1 MRLHNIRIRDFKS
14 LYGDNYFDFDTL
26 DGLVK
31 LSGAI
36 GSGKTSLGEAIIWG
50 LFGTIK
56 KINNT
61 HLIAWNTKACEIEIN
76 LESKGHNIN
85 ILRNIKENL
94 QIHVDGKLLIA
105 SNKRDTQQILEEEYF
120 DVPKLTV
127 IKMCVI
133 SFNEFNSIAAMNPGE
148 TKQFLDNV
156 FGFKT
161 FTEYNE
167 QSVVEKKEEVR
178 QQTELNAIYTETENQ
193 MQYLINKKSEQQ
205 KELSNSIDID
215 KLTED
220 RAIYVDKGKALKD
233 KFNELTAEYK
243 QKDSDMYNKM
253 LELSTLGKVAKNN
266 YNTFKSGKCPTC
278 GHEVDNDKIEE
289 YKSTMLKYAAS
300 YKEID
305 ASRIQLKNEYQPKID
320 ELNKEISELR
330 TLISD
335 IDTKIKIHENNK
347 RLINENYDALINEY
361 KEKLVSIK
369 SKIDKSDI
377 EIGEWNEIGDLFAKT
392 LRYNLLDT
400 LIPNINSSIQYYM
413 NKLDQNYSVEFDKEF
428 KPHIY
433 IDGYQKEI
441 SYNSL
446 STGQRK
452 TLDMAVIFGVLQNI
466 IANVNFNVFFLDELF
481 SNLDSDSRNTMLD
494 LLNSTLAKDRS
505 IFVINHAE
513 MNDDY
518 FKHKIR
524 VKLSNKKIKDKK
536 DEIAVRASIYDKVFF
551 FYLNFS
557 TYIYY
562 IYI

>member
-220 RAIYVDKGKALKD
+220 RAIYVDKGKTLKD
-233 KFNELTAEYK
+233 KFNELTTEYK

-305 ASRIQLKNEYQPKID
+305 TSRIQLKNEYQPKID
-320 ELNKEISELR
+320 ALNKEMSELR

-524 VKLSNKKIKDKK
+524 VKLSNKKIKVKK
-536 DEIAVRASIYDKVFF
+536 DEIVVRASIYDKVF
-551 FYLNFS
+551 
-557 TYIYY
+557 
-562 IYI
+562 

>member
-167 QSVVEKKEEVR
+167 QSVIEKKEEVR

-193 MQYLINKKSEQQ
+193 IQYLINKKSEQQ
-205 KELSNSIDID
+205 KELSNSIDVD

-220 RAIYVDKGKALKD
+220 RVIYIDKGKSLKD
-233 KFNELTAEYK
+233 KFNKLSNEYK

-278 GHEVDNDKIEE
+278 GHGVDNAKIEE

-305 ASRIQLKNEYQPKID
+305 TLRMQLKNEYQPKID

-330 TLISD
+330 QSISD
-335 IDTKIKIHENNK
+335 IDTKIKIHENNR

-377 EIGEWNEIGDLFAKT
+377 EIGEWSEIGDLFAKT

-524 VKLSNKKIKDKK
+524 VKLSNKKIKVKK
-536 DEIAVRASIYDKVFF
+536 DEIVVRASIYDKVF
-551 FYLNFS
+551 
-557 TYIYY
+557 
-562 IYI
+562 

>member
-167 QSVVEKKEEVR
+167 QSVIEKKEEVR

-193 MQYLINKKSEQQ
+193 IQYLINKKSEQQ
-205 KELSNSIDID
+205 KELSNSIDVD

-220 RAIYVDKGKALKD
+220 RVIYVDKGKSLKD
-233 KFNELTAEYK
+233 KFNKLSNEYK
-243 QKDSDMYNKM
+243 QKDADMYNKM

-278 GHEVDNDKIEE
+278 GHGVDNAKIEE
-289 YKSTMLKYAAS
+289 YKSTMLKYAES

-305 ASRIQLKNEYQPKID
+305 TLRMQLKNEYQPKID
-320 ELNKEISELR
+320 ELNKEMSELR

-369 SKIDKSDI
+369 SEIDKSDI

-524 VKLSNKKIKDKK
+524 VKLSNKKIKVKK
-536 DEIAVRASIYDKVFF
+536 DEIVVRASIYDKVF
-551 FYLNFS
+551 
-557 TYIYY
+557 
-562 IYI
+562 

>member
-14 LYGDNYFDFDTL
+14 LYDDNYFDFDTL

-120 DVPKLTV
+120 DIPKLTV

-133 SFNEFNSIAAMNPGE
+133 SFNEFNSIAAMNPSE

-167 QSVVEKKEEVR
+167 QSVIEKKEEVR

-193 MQYLINKKSEQQ
+193 IQYLINKKSEQQ
-205 KELSNSIDID
+205 KELSNSIDVD

-220 RAIYVDKGKALKD
+220 RVIYVDKGKSLKD
-233 KFNELTAEYK
+233 KFNKLSNEYK
-243 QKDSDMYNKM
+243 QKDADMYNKM

-278 GHEVDNDKIEE
+278 GHEVDNAKVEE
-289 YKSTMLKYAAS
+289 YKSTMLKYAES

-305 ASRIQLKNEYQPKID
+305 TLRMQLKNEYQPNLD
-320 ELNKEISELR
+320 ELNKDIVELR
-330 TLISD
+330 ALISD

-369 SKIDKSDI
+369 SEIDKSDI

-392 LRYNLLDT
+392 LRYNLLDM

-524 VKLSNKKIKDKK
+524 VKLSNKKIKVKK
-536 DEIAVRASIYDKVFF
+536 DEIVVRASIYDKVF
-551 FYLNFS
+551 
-557 TYIYY
+557 
-562 IYI
+562 

>member
-278 GHEVDNDKIEE
+278 GHEVGNDKIEE

-305 ASRIQLKNEYQPKID
+305 AARMQLKNEYQPKID

-330 TLISD
+330 ALISD

-524 VKLSNKKIKDKK
+524 VKLSNKKIKVKK
-536 DEIAVRASIYDKVFF
+536 DEIVVRASIYDKVF
-551 FYLNFS
+551 
-557 TYIYY
+557 
-562 IYI
+562 

>member
-253 LELSTLGKVAKNN
+253 VELSTLGKVAKNN

-305 ASRIQLKNEYQPKID
+305 AARIQLKNEYQPKID
-320 ELNKEISELR
+320 ALNKEMSELR
-330 TLISD
+330 TLILD

-524 VKLSNKKIKDKK
+524 VKLSNKKIKVKK
-536 DEIAVRASIYDKVFF
+536 DEIVVRASIYDKVF
-551 FYLNFS
+551 
-557 TYIYY
+557 
-562 IYI
+562 

>member
-85 ILRNIKENL
+85 ILRNIKESL

-320 ELNKEISELR
+320 TLNKEMSELR

-524 VKLSNKKIKDKK
+524 VKLSNKKIKVKK
-536 DEIAVRASIYDKVFF
+536 DEIVVRASIYDKVF
-551 FYLNFS
+551 
-557 TYIYY
+557 
-562 IYI
+562 

>member
-215 KLTED
+215 KLSED
-220 RAIYVDKGKALKD
+220 RAMYVDKGKALKD

-305 ASRIQLKNEYQPKID
+305 AARIQLKNEYQPKID

-524 VKLSNKKIKDKK
+524 VKLSNKKIKVKK
-536 DEIAVRASIYDKVFF
+536 DEIVVRASIYDKVF
-551 FYLNFS
+551 
-557 TYIYY
+557 
-562 IYI
+562 

>member
-305 ASRIQLKNEYQPKID
+305 AARIQLKNEYQPKID
-320 ELNKEISELR
+320 ALNKEMSELR

-524 VKLSNKKIKDKK
+524 VKLSNKKIKVKK
-536 DEIAVRASIYDKVFF
+536 DEIVVRASIYDKVF
-551 FYLNFS
+551 
-557 TYIYY
+557 
-562 IYI
+562 

>member
-14 LYGDNYFDFDTL
+14 LYGDNYFDFDAL

-167 QSVVEKKEEVR
+167 QSVIEKKEEVR

-193 MQYLINKKSEQQ
+193 IQYLINKKSEQQ
-205 KELSNSIDID
+205 KELSNSIDVD

-220 RAIYVDKGKALKD
+220 RVIYIDKGKSLKD
-233 KFNELTAEYK
+233 KFNKLSNEYK

-278 GHEVDNDKIEE
+278 GHGVDNAKIEE

-305 ASRIQLKNEYQPKID
+305 TLRMQLKNEYQPKID

-330 TLISD
+330 QSISD

-377 EIGEWNEIGDLFAKT
+377 EIGEWSEIGDLFAKT

-524 VKLSNKKIKDKK
+524 VKLSNKKIKVKK
-536 DEIAVRASIYDKVFF
+536 DEIVVRASIYDKVF
-551 FYLNFS
+551 
-557 TYIYY
+557 
-562 IYI
+562 

>member
-320 ELNKEISELR
+320 ELNKEMSELR
-330 TLISD
+330 MLISD

-524 VKLSNKKIKDKK
+524 VKLSNKKIKVKK
-536 DEIAVRASIYDKVFF
+536 DEIVVRASIYDKVF
-551 FYLNFS
+551 
-557 TYIYY
+557 
-562 IYI
+562 

>member
-233 KFNELTAEYK
+233 KFNKLTAEYK

-253 LELSTLGKVAKNN
+253 VELSTLGKVAKNN

-278 GHEVDNDKIEE
+278 GHEVDNNKIEE

-305 ASRIQLKNEYQPKID
+305 AARIQLKNEYQPKID

-524 VKLSNKKIKDKK
+524 VKLSNKKIKVKK
-536 DEIAVRASIYDKVFF
+536 DEIVVRASIYDKVF
-551 FYLNFS
+551 
-557 TYIYY
+557 
-562 IYI
+562 

>member
-193 MQYLINKKSEQQ
+193 IQYLINKKSEQQ
-205 KELSNSIDID
+205 KELLNSIDID
-215 KLTED
+215 KLAED

-233 KFNELTAEYK
+233 KFNELTTEYK

-330 TLISD
+330 MLISD

-524 VKLSNKKIKDKK
+524 VKLSNKKIKVKK
-536 DEIAVRASIYDKVFF
+536 DEIVVRASIYDKVF
-551 FYLNFS
+551 
-557 TYIYY
+557 
-562 IYI
+562 

>member
-205 KELSNSIDID
+205 KELLNSIDID
-215 KLTED
+215 KLAED

-305 ASRIQLKNEYQPKID
+305 ASRMQLKNEYQPKID

-524 VKLSNKKIKDKK
+524 VKLSNKKIKVKK
-536 DEIAVRASIYDKVFF
+536 DEIVVRASIYDKVF
-551 FYLNFS
+551 
-557 TYIYY
+557 
-562 IYI
+562 

>member
-167 QSVVEKKEEVR
+167 QSVIEKKEEVR

-193 MQYLINKKSEQQ
+193 IQYLINKKSEQQ
-205 KELSNSIDID
+205 KELSNSIDVD

-220 RAIYVDKGKALKD
+220 RVIYVDKGKSLKD
-233 KFNELTAEYK
+233 KFNKLSNEYK
-243 QKDSDMYNKM
+243 QKDADMYNKM

-278 GHEVDNDKIEE
+278 GHEVDNAKIEE
-289 YKSTMLKYAAS
+289 YKSTMLKYAES

-305 ASRIQLKNEYQPKID
+305 ASRMQLKNEYQPNLD
-320 ELNKEISELR
+320 ELNKDIVELR
-330 TLISD
+330 ALISD

-369 SKIDKSDI
+369 SEIDKSDI

-524 VKLSNKKIKDKK
+524 VKLSNKKIKVKK
-536 DEIAVRASIYDKVFF
+536 DEIVVRASIYDKVF
-551 FYLNFS
+551 
-557 TYIYY
+557 
-562 IYI
+562 

>member
-14 LYGDNYFDFDTL
+14 LYGDNYFDFDAL

-193 MQYLINKKSEQQ
+193 IQYLINKKSEQQ

-215 KLTED
+215 
-220 RAIYVDKGKALKD
+220 IYVDKGKALKD
-233 KFNELTAEYK
+233 KFNELSTEYK
-243 QKDSDMYNKM
+243 QKDSDMCNKM

-305 ASRIQLKNEYQPKID
+305 AARIQIKNEYQPKID

-330 TLISD
+330 QSILD

-524 VKLSNKKIKDKK
+524 VKLSNKKIKVKK
-536 DEIAVRASIYDKVFF
+536 DEIVVRASIYDKVF
-551 FYLNFS
+551 
-557 TYIYY
+557 
-562 IYI
+562 

>member
-220 RAIYVDKGKALKD
+220 RAMYVDKGKALKD

-305 ASRIQLKNEYQPKID
+305 AARIQLKNEYQPKID

-524 VKLSNKKIKDKK
+524 VKLSNKKIKVKK
-536 DEIAVRASIYDKVFF
+536 DEVVVRASIYDKVF
-551 FYLNFS
+551 
-557 TYIYY
+557 
-562 IYI
+562 

>member
-50 LFGTIK
+50 LFGTVK

-220 RAIYVDKGKALKD
+220 RAMYVDKGKALKD

-305 ASRIQLKNEYQPKID
+305 AARIQLKNEYQPKID
-320 ELNKEISELR
+320 ELNKEMSELR

-524 VKLSNKKIKDKK
+524 VKLSNKKIKVKK
-536 DEIAVRASIYDKVFF
+536 DEIVVRASIYDKVF
-551 FYLNFS
+551 
-557 TYIYY
+557 
-562 IYI
+562 

>member
-26 DGLVK
+26 NGLVK

-289 YKSTMLKYAAS
+289 YKRTMLKYAAS

-305 ASRIQLKNEYQPKID
+305 AARIQLKNEYQPKID

-524 VKLSNKKIKDKK
+524 VKLSNKKIKVKK
-536 DEIAVRASIYDKVFF
+536 DEIVVRASIYDKVF
-551 FYLNFS
+551 
-557 TYIYY
+557 
-562 IYI
+562 

>member
-278 GHEVDNDKIEE
+278 GHEVDNNKIEE

-305 ASRIQLKNEYQPKID
+305 AARMQLKNEYQPKID
-320 ELNKEISELR
+320 ELNKEMSELR

-524 VKLSNKKIKDKK
+524 VKLSNKKIKVKK
-536 DEIAVRASIYDKVFF
+536 DEIVVRASIYDKVF
-551 FYLNFS
+551 
-557 TYIYY
+557 
-562 IYI
+562 

>member
-205 KELSNSIDID
+205 KELSNSSDID

-305 ASRIQLKNEYQPKID
+305 AARIQLKNEYQPKID
-320 ELNKEISELR
+320 ALNKEMSELR

-524 VKLSNKKIKDKK
+524 VKLSNKKIKVKK
-536 DEIAVRASIYDKVFF
+536 DEIVVRASIYDKVF
-551 FYLNFS
+551 
-557 TYIYY
+557 
-562 IYI
+562 

>member
-243 QKDSDMYNKM
+243 QKDTDMYNKM

-305 ASRIQLKNEYQPKID
+305 ASRIHLKNEYQPKID

-330 TLISD
+330 MLISD

-524 VKLSNKKIKDKK
+524 VKLSNKKIKVKK
-536 DEIAVRASIYDKVFF
+536 DEIVVRASIYDKVF
-551 FYLNFS
+551 
-557 TYIYY
+557 
-562 IYI
+562 

>member
-305 ASRIQLKNEYQPKID
+305 AARIQLKNEYQPKID

-400 LIPNINSSIQYYM
+400 LIPNINSSLQYYM

-524 VKLSNKKIKDKK
+524 VKLSNKKIKVKK
-536 DEIAVRASIYDKVFF
+536 DEIVVRASIYDKVF
-551 FYLNFS
+551 
-557 TYIYY
+557 
-562 IYI
+562 

>member
-193 MQYLINKKSEQQ
+193 IQYLINKKSEQQ
-205 KELSNSIDID
+205 KELSNSINID

-305 ASRIQLKNEYQPKID
+305 AARIQLKNEYQPKID

-330 TLISD
+330 ALISD

-524 VKLSNKKIKDKK
+524 VKLSNKKIKVKK
-536 DEIAVRASIYDKVFF
+536 DEIVVRASIYDKVF
-551 FYLNFS
+551 
-557 TYIYY
+557 
-562 IYI
+562 

>member
-193 MQYLINKKSEQQ
+193 IQYLINKKSEQQ
-205 KELSNSIDID
+205 KELSNSSDID

-305 ASRIQLKNEYQPKID
+305 AARIQLKNEYQPKID

-524 VKLSNKKIKDKK
+524 VKLSNKKIKVKK
-536 DEIAVRASIYDKVFF
+536 DEIVVRASIYDKVF
-551 FYLNFS
+551 
-557 TYIYY
+557 
-562 IYI
+562 

>member
-167 QSVVEKKEEVR
+167 QSVIEKKEEVR

-193 MQYLINKKSEQQ
+193 IQYLINKKSEQQ
-205 KELSNSIDID
+205 KELSNSIDVD

-220 RAIYVDKGKALKD
+220 RVIYVDKGKSLKD
-233 KFNELTAEYK
+233 KFNKLSNEYK
-243 QKDSDMYNKM
+243 QKDADMYNKM

-305 ASRIQLKNEYQPKID
+305 TLRMQLKNEYQPNLD
-320 ELNKEISELR
+320 ELNKDIVELR
-330 TLISD
+330 ALISD

-369 SKIDKSDI
+369 SEIDKSDI

-524 VKLSNKKIKDKK
+524 VKLSNKKIKVKK
-536 DEIAVRASIYDKVFF
+536 DEIVVRASIYDKVF
-551 FYLNFS
+551 
-557 TYIYY
+557 
-562 IYI
+562 

>member
-193 MQYLINKKSEQQ
+193 IQYLINKKSEQQ
-205 KELSNSIDID
+205 KELLNSIDID
-215 KLTED
+215 KLVED

-233 KFNELTAEYK
+233 KFNELTTEYK

-305 ASRIQLKNEYQPKID
+305 AARIQLKNEYQPKID

-330 TLISD
+330 ALISD

-524 VKLSNKKIKDKK
+524 VKLSNKKIKVKK
-536 DEIAVRASIYDKVFF
+536 DEIVVRASIYDKVF
-551 FYLNFS
+551 
-557 TYIYY
+557 
-562 IYI
+562 

>member
-330 TLISD
+330 ALISD

-369 SKIDKSDI
+369 LKIDKSDI

-524 VKLSNKKIKDKK
+524 VKLSNKKIKVKK
-536 DEIAVRASIYDKVFF
+536 DEIVVRASIYDKVF
-551 FYLNFS
+551 
-557 TYIYY
+557 
-562 IYI
+562 

>member
-193 MQYLINKKSEQQ
+193 IQYLINKKSEQQ

-215 KLTED
+215 KLTKD

-253 LELSTLGKVAKNN
+253 LEFSTLGKVAKNN

-305 ASRIQLKNEYQPKID
+305 AARIQLKNEYQPKID

-524 VKLSNKKIKDKK
+524 VKLSNKKIKVKK
-536 DEIAVRASIYDKVFF
+536 DEIVVRASIYDKVF
-551 FYLNFS
+551 
-557 TYIYY
+557 
-562 IYI
+562 

>member
-305 ASRIQLKNEYQPKID
+305 ALRIQLKNEYQPKID

-524 VKLSNKKIKDKK
+524 VKLSNKKIKVKK
-536 DEIAVRASIYDKVFF
+536 DEIVVRASIYDKVF
-551 FYLNFS
+551 
-557 TYIYY
+557 
-562 IYI
+562 

>member
-278 GHEVDNDKIEE
+278 GHEVDTDKIEE

-524 VKLSNKKIKDKK
+524 VKLSNKKIKVKK
-536 DEIAVRASIYDKVFF
+536 DEIVVRASIYDKVF
-551 FYLNFS
+551 
-557 TYIYY
+557 
-562 IYI
+562 

>member
-220 RAIYVDKGKALKD
+220 RAMYVDKGKALKD

-305 ASRIQLKNEYQPKID
+305 AARIQLKNEYQPKID
-320 ELNKEISELR
+320 ELNKEMSELR

-524 VKLSNKKIKDKK
+524 VKLSNKKIKVKK
-536 DEIAVRASIYDKVFF
+536 DEIVVRASIYDKVF
-551 FYLNFS
+551 
-557 TYIYY
+557 
-562 IYI
+562 

>member
-220 RAIYVDKGKALKD
+220 RAMYVDKGKALKD

-253 LELSTLGKVAKNN
+253 IELSTLGKVAKNN

-305 ASRIQLKNEYQPKID
+305 AARMQLKNEYQPKID

-330 TLISD
+330 ALISD

-524 VKLSNKKIKDKK
+524 VKLSNKKIKVKK
-536 DEIAVRASIYDKVFF
+536 DEIVVRASIYDKVF
-551 FYLNFS
+551 
-557 TYIYY
+557 
-562 IYI
+562 

>member
-178 QQTELNAIYTETENQ
+178 QHTELNAIYTETENQ

-524 VKLSNKKIKDKK
+524 VKLSNKKIKVKK
-536 DEIAVRASIYDKVFF
+536 DEIVVRASIYDKVF
-551 FYLNFS
+551 
-557 TYIYY
+557 
-562 IYI
+562 

>member
-193 MQYLINKKSEQQ
+193 IQYLINKKSEQQ
-205 KELSNSIDID
+205 KELSNSSDID

-233 KFNELTAEYK
+233 KFNELTTEYK

-278 GHEVDNDKIEE
+278 GHEVDSDKIEE

-305 ASRIQLKNEYQPKID
+305 AARIQLKNEYQPKID

-524 VKLSNKKIKDKK
+524 VKLSNKKIKVKK
-536 DEIAVRASIYDKVFF
+536 DEIVVRASIYDKVF
-551 FYLNFS
+551 
-557 TYIYY
+557 
-562 IYI
+562 

>member
-167 QSVVEKKEEVR
+167 QSVIEKKEEVR

-193 MQYLINKKSEQQ
+193 IQYLINKKSEQQ
-205 KELSNSIDID
+205 KELSNSIDVD

-220 RAIYVDKGKALKD
+220 RVIYIDKGKSLKD
-233 KFNELTAEYK
+233 KFNKLSNEYK
-243 QKDSDMYNKM
+243 QKDADMYNKM

-278 GHEVDNDKIEE
+278 GHGVDNDKIEE
-289 YKSTMLKYAAS
+289 YKSTMLKYAES

-305 ASRIQLKNEYQPKID
+305 TLRMQLKNEYQPNLD
-320 ELNKEISELR
+320 EVNKEIIELR
-330 TLISD
+330 ALISD

-369 SKIDKSDI
+369 SEIGKSDI

-494 LLNSTLAKDRS
+494 LLNSTLAKNRS

-524 VKLSNKKIKDKK
+524 VKLSNKKIKVKK
-536 DEIAVRASIYDKVFF
+536 DEIVVRASIYDKVF
-551 FYLNFS
+551 
-557 TYIYY
+557 
-562 IYI
+562 

>member
-36 GSGKTSLGEAIIWG
+36 GSGKTSVGEAIIWG

-305 ASRIQLKNEYQPKID
+305 AARMQLKNEYQPKID

-524 VKLSNKKIKDKK
+524 VKLSNKKIKVKK
-536 DEIAVRASIYDKVFF
+536 DEIVVRASIYDKVF
-551 FYLNFS
+551 
-557 TYIYY
+557 
-562 IYI
+562 

>member
-253 LELSTLGKVAKNN
+253 VELSTLGKVAKNN

-305 ASRIQLKNEYQPKID
+305 AARIQLKNEYQPKID

-524 VKLSNKKIKDKK
+524 VKLSNKKIKVKK
-536 DEIAVRASIYDKVFF
+536 DEIVVRASIYDKVF
-551 FYLNFS
+551 
-557 TYIYY
+557 
-562 IYI
+562 

>member
-305 ASRIQLKNEYQPKID
+305 AARMQLKNEYQPKID
-320 ELNKEISELR
+320 ELNKEMSELR

-524 VKLSNKKIKDKK
+524 VKLSNKKIKVKK
-536 DEIAVRASIYDKVFF
+536 DEIVVRASIYDKVF
-551 FYLNFS
+551 
-557 TYIYY
+557 
-562 IYI
+562 

>member
-193 MQYLINKKSEQQ
+193 IQYLINKKSEQQ
-205 KELSNSIDID
+205 KELSNSSDID

-233 KFNELTAEYK
+233 KFNELTTEYK

-278 GHEVDNDKIEE
+278 GHEVDSDKIEE

-305 ASRIQLKNEYQPKID
+305 AARIQLKNEYQPKID
-320 ELNKEISELR
+320 ELNKEMSELR

-524 VKLSNKKIKDKK
+524 VKLSNKKIKVKK
-536 DEIAVRASIYDKVFF
+536 DEIVVRASIYDKVF
-551 FYLNFS
+551 
-557 TYIYY
+557 
-562 IYI
+562 